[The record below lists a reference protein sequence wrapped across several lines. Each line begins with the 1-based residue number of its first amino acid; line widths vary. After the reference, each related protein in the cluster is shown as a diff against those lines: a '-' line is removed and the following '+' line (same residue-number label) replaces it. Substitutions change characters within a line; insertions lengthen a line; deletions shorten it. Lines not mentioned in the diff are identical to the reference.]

1 MPSFHI
7 MSIQFNLEASKALKE
22 SASISLQNHRISSIH
37 LCTRAIHNFKICRFN
52 SNEKHAN
59 LSTSVDY
66 SNKVQPYWPFL
77 VWKFSISAI
86 FSEFS
91 IFHTARIQYSADTAQ
106 STYLLLS
113 LIHVALQ
120 APKIVH
126 IPENIFL
133 KQNFRVKINF
143 FVYCTFLGWNTS
155 KI

>member
-106 STYLLLS
+106 PTYLLLS
-113 LIHVALQ
+113 LIHVALYKPQ
-120 APKIVH
+120 KSPYSWKYFFKAKFSS
-126 IPENIFL
+126 EN
-133 KQNFRVKINF
+133 
-143 FVYCTFLGWNTS
+143 
-155 KI
+155 